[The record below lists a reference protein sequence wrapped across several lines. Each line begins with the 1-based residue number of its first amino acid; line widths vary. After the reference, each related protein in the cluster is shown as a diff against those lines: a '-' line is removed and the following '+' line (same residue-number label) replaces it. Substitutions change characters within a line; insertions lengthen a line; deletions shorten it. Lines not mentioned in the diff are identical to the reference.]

1 MYKRQVSLYENLV
14 QNVTNILDCDMSIEE
29 SVNRPRFGGGWFTN
43 GRLIEIDMG
52 DKLLAELA
60 AKEGMKLDIVNPRNW
75 SHGSF
80 EGIHIQGD
88 TAYACGDPHR
98 TALALAV

>member
-1 MYKRQVSLYENLV
+1 
-14 QNVTNILDCDMSIEE
+14 
-29 SVNRPRFGGGWFTN
+29 
-43 GRLIEIDMG
+43 
-52 DKLLAELA
+52 
-60 AKEGMKLDIVNPRNW
+60 MKLDIGIPRNW

-98 TALALAV
+98 TALVLAV